1 LAWTVKIGR
10 QTVIVE
16 SLQAASDEWCKYR
29 DFHGLGASES
39 PAVWVFSD
47 GKKTARVSY
56 NGRIWAL
63 DGKEILPQEVPTH
76 FTTCMRKI

>member
-1 LAWTVKIGR
+1 LTLSVKIGR
-10 QTVIVE
+10 QTTIVQ
-16 SLQAASDEWCKYR
+16 SLQSASDEWCKYR
-29 DFHGLGASES
+29 NSLELGASES

-47 GKKTARVSY
+47 GKKIARVSY